1 MRKTDQG
8 GSFRPIKRT
17 SQVVFGERHHLRAVM
32 DSILSF
38 SSMSDRVAREKL
50 GLEQLIDAR
59 TAELDRIHANF
70 DQNLEKARDPKT
82 TADELA
88 ALFQKTSADDY
99 LLLRIIAEHPNTPS
113 SVLALLAAHSYDAV
127 KENVARHA
135 NADRKT
141 LEKLADDPTRP
152 LWFLVACNAAAP
164 EDLREELKKRMWQGS
179 EKQ

>member
-8 GSFRPIKRT
+8 GSFHPIKRT

-50 GLEQLIDAR
+50 SLEQLIDAR
-59 TAELDRIHANF
+59 TTELNRIHSNF

-88 ALFQKTSADDY
+88 ELFQQTSADDY

-164 EDLREELKKRMWQGS
+164 EDLREELKKRMWQGA

>member
-1 MRKTDQG
+1 MRKTDEG
-8 GSFRPIKRT
+8 RTFRPIKRT
-17 SQVVFGERHHLRAVM
+17 SQVVFGERHHLRAVVE
-32 DSILSF
+32 SIVSF

-50 GLEQLIDAR
+50 SLDQLIDAR

-70 DQNLEKARDPKT
+70 DHNLEVARDPKT
-82 TADELA
+82 GADELA

-99 LLLRIIAEHPNTPS
+99 LLLRILAEHPNTPS
-113 SVLALLAAHSYDAV
+113 SVLALLAQHSYDAV

-135 NADRKT
+135 NADAKT

-164 EDLREELKKRMWQGS
+164 EELRQELKKRMWQAP
-179 EKQ
+179 EKK